1 MLFKGQ
7 DVAVKRML
15 SQYYELAS
23 SEVSFLHASGY
34 HRNVIRYFCQQ
45 KDRHFLYIAV
55 ELCQA
60 SLWDLYF
67 HDNQD
72 RDEEKRER
80 LGALLASIQKDAPKA
95 LHQLAAGLEHLHSLR
110 IIHRDIKP
118 QNILIAYPRRNEIN
132 TEPRLVISDFGL
144 CKTLP
149 ENMSTI
155 RDPTSSAGTTGW
167 KAPEL
172 ITQPEPR
179 DNHSNNGHSNLSKNG
194 SDSSTSNGQIQGVKR
209 AADIFS
215 LGCLFFW
222 VLTGGSHPFDDAEG
236 WTAIREL
243 NIKKNKLQ
251 NMNKLDLGTDT
262 EEPMQ
267 LITAMLS
274 HNPED
279 RPTAKQVREHPFFWS
294 PEKRLAFLC
303 DVSDHFE
310 RESRDPPSE
319 HLEVLESW
327 GPHVIPKEDFL
338 KRLDQKFIDTLGK
351 QRKYTGSRM
360 LDLLRALRNK
370 KNHYEDMPDD
380 VKKRVGSLPKG
391 YLTYWTTRFPKLLMA
406 CYWIVRDC
414 EIDNGDRFRGYFH
427 PSEQ

>member
-1 MLFKGQ
+1 
-7 DVAVKRML
+7 ML

-45 KDRHFLYIAV
+45 RDQHFLYIAV

-60 SLWDLYF
+60 SLWDLYYS
-67 HDNQD
+67 DS
-72 RDEEKRER
+72 RDDERREQ
-80 LGALLASIQKDAPKA
+80 LSKLLAGIQKDAPKA
-95 LHQLAAGLEHLHSLR
+95 LHQLASGLEHLHSLR

-118 QNILIAYPRRNEIN
+118 QNILIAYPRRNEVS

-149 ENMSTI
+149 ENVSTI

-172 ITQPEPR
+172 INSPEPR
-179 DNHSNNGHSNLSKNG
+179 GEINGHSNQSQRNG
-194 SDSSTSNGQIQGVKR
+194 SDSSSGNGTTIQGVKR

-222 VLTGGSHPFDDAEG
+222 VLTGGCHPFDDAEG
-236 WTAIREL
+236 WTMIREV
-243 NIKKNKLQ
+243 NIKKNQPL

-267 LITAMLS
+267 LITAMLA
-274 HNPED
+274 HHPED
-279 RPTAKQVREHPFFWS
+279 RPTAAQVKEHPFFWS
-294 PEKRLAFLC
+294 HEKRLAFLC
-303 DVSDHFE
+303 DMSDHFE
-310 RESRDPPSE
+310 RETRDPPSL

-327 GPHVIPKEDFL
+327 ATTVIPKDDFL

-351 QRKYTGSRM
+351 QRKYTGDRM

-380 VKKRVGSLPKG
+380 VKKRVGSLPRG
-391 YLTYWTTRFPKLLMA
+391 YLQYWTTRFPKLLMA
-406 CYWIVRDC
+406 CYWVVREC
-414 EIDNGDRFRGYFH
+414 GIDGGDRFRGYFH
-427 PSEQ
+427 PSSDGS

>member
-1 MLFKGQ
+1 M
-7 DVAVKRML
+7 AVKRML

-45 KDRHFLYIAV
+45 QDKHFLYIAV

-60 SLWDLYF
+60 SLWDLYYS
-67 HDNQD
+67 DT
-72 RDEEKRER
+72 RDDER
-80 LGALLASIQKDAPKA
+80 RQQLSGLLAGIQKDAPKA

-118 QNILIAYPRRNEIN
+118 QNILLAYPRRNE
-132 TEPRLVISDFGL
+132 TSAEPRLVISDFGL

-149 ENMSTI
+149 ENVSTI
-155 RDPTSSAGTTGW
+155 VDPTSNAGTTGW

-179 DNHSNNGHSNLSKNG
+179 NEHSNNNHSNQSQRNG
-194 SDSSTSNGQIQGVKR
+194 SDSSTSNGPTQGVKR

-243 NIKKNKLQ
+243 NIKKNKPQ
-251 NMNKLDLGTDT
+251 NMNKLDLGSDT

-267 LITAMLS
+267 LITAMLA

-279 RPTAKQVREHPFFWS
+279 RPTARQIKGHPFFWP

-310 RESRDPPSE
+310 REPRDPASD
-319 HLEVLESW
+319 HLNILESW
-327 GPHVIPKEDFL
+327 GPDVIPKDDFL
-338 KRLDQKFIDTLGK
+338 KKLDQKFIDTLGK

-370 KNHYEDMPDD
+370 KNHYEDMPED
-380 VKKRVGSLPKG
+380 VKKRVGALPKG

-406 CYWIVRDC
+406 CYWVVREC
-414 EIDNGDRFRGYFH
+414 EIDGNDRFRGYFTAV
-427 PSEQ
+427 E

>member
-1 MLFKGQ
+1 
-7 DVAVKRML
+7 ML

-23 SEVSFLHASGY
+23 SEVNFLHTSGY
-34 HRNVIRYFCQQ
+34 HKNVIRYFCQQ

-60 SLWDLYF
+60 SLWDLYYS
-67 HDNQD
+67 DA
-72 RDEEKRER
+72 REEEKRQQ
-80 LGALLASIQKDAPKA
+80 LGNLLAGIQSNAPKA
-95 LHQLAAGLEHLHSLR
+95 LHQLASGLEHLHSLR

-118 QNILIAYPRRNEIN
+118 QNILIAYPRRNEPS

-149 ENMSTI
+149 DNASTI
-155 RDPTSSAGTTGW
+155 VDPTSNAGTCGW

-172 ITQPEPR
+172 INQPR
-179 DNHSNNGHSNLSKNG
+179 DSASNNGHSNVSQQNG
-194 SDSSTSNGQIQGVKR
+194 SENSSNGNGTVQGVKR

-236 WTAIREL
+236 WMQMREL
-243 NIKKNKLQ
+243 NIKKNNPR
-251 NMNKLDLGTDT
+251 NMNKLDLGADT

-267 LITAMLS
+267 LIESMLAHS
-274 HNPED
+274 PED
-279 RPTAKQVREHPFFWS
+279 RPTAQQVKEHPFFWT
-294 PEKRLAFLC
+294 PDKRLAFLC

-310 RESRDPPSE
+310 RETREPPSV

-327 GPHVIPKEDFL
+327 GSEVIPKEDFL
-338 KRLDQKFIDTLGK
+338 KKLDQKFIDTLGK

-380 VKKRVGSLPKG
+380 VKKRVGPLPKG
-391 YLTYWTTRFPKLLMA
+391 YLTYWTARFPKLLMA
-406 CYWIVRDC
+406 CYWIIREC
-414 EIDNGDRFRGYFH
+414 RIDSNDRFRGYFH
-427 PSEQ
+427 PSTET